1 MYSYRIFFGSW
12 VPIIIGHDYFKNLY
26 VLYIHVNST
35 CSRCCCSLPSFF
47 EGCAPD
53 LSQELGDGNEAEFQQ
68 YDCPMIQD
76 FFVFWESASGWGRCF
91 VDWMVVFS
99 KKCSVM
105 MVGCCRKKMLL
116 QVFSYKA
123 LLCLIVHSH
132 ACQQMMPSPLCFQTL
147 SWRFSVSR
155 LVAIWGFTFLGHVF
169 CGIFQL
175 RGVFLSLEK
184 LTLRSSINRRRW
196 PKMVMLE
203 KVMLW
208 VGIHDIASCE
218 VMQPE
223 LFWSR
228 ASWKRILVAFCCF
241 YLSRCE
247 GWKHCYEA
255 KLDAS
260 CWTSPPGWT
269 ESFVG
274 FWSS

>member
-1 MYSYRIFFGSW
+1 MYCIS
-12 VPIIIGHDYFKNLY
+12 
-26 VLYIHVNST
+26 YIHVNST

-76 FFVFWESASGWGRCF
+76 FFLFFLESARGWGRCF

-116 QVFSYKA
+116 QVFSYEA
-123 LLCLIVHSH
+123 LLCFFVRSH

-175 RGVFLSLEK
+175 KGVFLSLEK
-184 LTLRSSINRRRW
+184 LTLKSSINRRRW

-218 VMQPE
+218 VMQPDGAPSGIL
-223 LFWSR
+223 LFLFIKMLGMKALLWSKAWCKLLDIPTR
-228 ASWKRILVAFCCF
+228 MNREFCWIF
-241 YLSRCE
+241 
-247 GWKHCYEA
+247 
-255 KLDAS
+255 KLFS
-260 CWTSPPGWT
+260 LLW
-269 ESFVG
+269 
-274 FWSS
+274 